1 MSNHNVHKC
10 SYVFLFLDSS
20 PFNSYTL
27 LIIYW
32 FKALEPTKTKDT
44 WTFMNVV
51 IWRKSVSSVP
61 TSYHII
67 HWLQQYLSLS
77 LSSEPSAPHATL
89 LLLPAGTL
97 NSQDL
102 LLFMV
107 HAFRMRIMTEN
118 DHPIR
123 IVWTKKKIIWLLEDY
138 QRYCSVLYKTIGV
151 AKWECVYQ
159 FF

>member
-1 MSNHNVHKC
+1 
-10 SYVFLFLDSS
+10 
-20 PFNSYTL
+20 
-27 LIIYW
+27 
-32 FKALEPTKTKDT
+32 
-44 WTFMNVV
+44 MNVV

-102 LLFMV
+102 LLFM
-107 HAFRMRIMTEN
+107 HFGWESWRKMIITSYI
-118 DHPIR
+118 PIR
-123 IVWTKKKIIWLLEDY
+123 IVWTKKKLYGYWRITKDIAVYYIRQL
-138 QRYCSVLYKTIGV
+138 VLQNEQIV
-151 AKWECVYQ
+151 FIN
-159 FF
+159 FFRFRICNYIYAFFFCLTNSQKKLFACFHLTHALH